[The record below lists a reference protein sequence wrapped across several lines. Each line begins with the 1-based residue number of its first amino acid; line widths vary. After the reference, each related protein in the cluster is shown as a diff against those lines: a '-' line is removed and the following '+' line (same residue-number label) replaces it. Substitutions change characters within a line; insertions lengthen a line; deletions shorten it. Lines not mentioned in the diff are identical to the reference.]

1 MGSEGDRP
9 ERGRGPSAVA
19 RVLAWGVHAFTA
31 SGLFCAFL
39 ALLATERRDFR
50 AALLW
55 LGAALAVD
63 CLDGALARAARVAEI
78 LPRYDGRMLDFVADF
93 LNFVFLPALLLYR
106 SGRLGVEGLPWIALI
121 LFSAAYHF
129 GNRDAVSETQEFV
142 GFPAFWN
149 LVAFY
154 LLLLDLAPAW
164 NRAAVGLVAVLHFV
178 PIRFAYPTRDAARS
192 RFRAALAAAWLAAAL
207 ATAWRYPEVPPALLA
222 LDVGLLA
229 AMAALSLRAT
239 FHARRASAAP

>member
-1 MGSEGDRP
+1 
-9 ERGRGPSAVA
+9 
-19 RVLAWGVHAFTA
+19 
-31 SGLFCAFL
+31 
-39 ALLATERRDFR
+39 
-50 AALLW
+50 
-55 LGAALAVD
+55 
-63 CLDGALARAARVAEI
+63 
-78 LPRYDGRMLDFVADF
+78 
-93 LNFVFLPALLLYR
+93 
-106 SGRLGVEGLPWIALI
+106 
-121 LFSAAYHF
+121 YHF

-192 RFRAALAAAWLAAAL
+192 RFRAALA
-207 ATAWRYPEVPPALLA
+207 TAWRYPEVPPALLA